1 MTFAELVIK
10 FEVQGDSSTK
20 TTIRAVEAEL
30 KNVSNASVNAA
41 NRFSSSMTKISQSS
55 RGLQNFQN
63 IGSSLTQQFT
73 QVASSTNPL
82 SSNLLNMAQ
91 SFALLGNSVKGIS
104 FPKLSSS
111 AANLRVQFL
120 NLTRFGKDTLL
131 FFVDLHRQMFE
142 SALGMA
148 HLTRGVGIVSMAFQK
163 FAQGALILQKI
174 PLGIMNGIMS
184 LQKAFMYFAPV
195 INEVL
200 KEIQKF
206 GAVLLEFGK
215 FFLPIISG
223 AGAAVAAMTAFS
235 AAVIAIDVSV
245 AKETLKASFAFE
257 TLQQRLSALTTP
269 ESAKNILEFVR
280 RLAEPS
286 NFTSEQLANSAVQLE
301 AFGLESRRIL
311 PIIAQLGMAFGAD
324 TEKLKVLTDMF
335 GRLSQGQ
342 MPDVQVMAGFG
353 ISKSKLMKE
362 GIKFDAQGSLLS
374 STREVFIALE
384 KLVQRDY
391 GKIFETMQKTGDA
404 KLASVIDVFERLKIR
419 IGDALAPM
427 AKTVL
432 DALSNVLSAL
442 EKTKVLEELARV
454 MTLPFRS
461 LEKAVTG
468 SMSTNITGAMTTF
481 VSSLIAGFEEINIQT
496 ALFIEQMGRVGRI
509 VNLVF
514 SGKGEERDK
523 FGMFGP
529 SKQLQKEMDDFA
541 KNFAGFFA
549 LGRPDKV
556 LGTGFAGEGSRFSKR
571 QAEISDKMKGQLG
584 KGGKSFEDLLK
595 ESKLFDYGKLENAIK
610 NDKTKEKTQRTL
622 DLIQQNTKTQNEL
635 TLRNMTYGGGEL
647 AAQGISAV
655 QMGGFRSVSSPQIN
669 ASNDIV
675 RGVEKIVRGYSNS
688 NNLNFSF
695 RRS

>member
-1 MTFAELVIK
+1 
-10 FEVQGDSSTK
+10 
-20 TTIRAVEAEL
+20 
-30 KNVSNASVNAA
+30 
-41 NRFSSSMTKISQSS
+41 
-55 RGLQNFQN
+55 
-63 IGSSLTQQFT
+63 
-73 QVASSTNPL
+73 
-82 SSNLLNMAQ
+82 
-91 SFALLGNSVKGIS
+91 
-104 FPKLSSS
+104 
-111 AANLRVQFL
+111 
-120 NLTRFGKDTLL
+120 
-131 FFVDLHRQMFE
+131 
-142 SALGMA
+142 
-148 HLTRGVGIVSMAFQK
+148 
-163 FAQGALILQKI
+163 
-174 PLGIMNGIMS
+174 
-184 LQKAFMYFAPV
+184 
-195 INEVL
+195 
-200 KEIQKF
+200 
-206 GAVLLEFGK
+206 
-215 FFLPIISG
+215 
-223 AGAAVAAMTAFS
+223 
-235 AAVIAIDVSV
+235 
-245 AKETLKASFAFE
+245 
-257 TLQQRLSALTTP
+257 
-269 ESAKNILEFVR
+269 
-280 RLAEPS
+280 
-286 NFTSEQLANSAVQLE
+286 
-301 AFGLESRRIL
+301 
-311 PIIAQLGMAFGAD
+311 
-324 TEKLKVLTDMF
+324 
-335 GRLSQGQ
+335 
-342 MPDVQVMAGFG
+342 
-353 ISKSKLMKE
+353 MKE

-391 GKIFETMQKTGDA
+391 GKIFETMAKTGDA

-496 ALFIEQMGRVGRI
+496 ALFIEQMGRIGRI

-514 SGKGEERDK
+514 SGKGEQRDK

-584 KGGKSFEDLLK
+584 KGGKSFDDLLK

-610 NDKTKEKTQRTL
+610 SDKTKEKTQRTL
-622 DLIQQNTKTQNEL
+622 DLIAQNTKTQNEL